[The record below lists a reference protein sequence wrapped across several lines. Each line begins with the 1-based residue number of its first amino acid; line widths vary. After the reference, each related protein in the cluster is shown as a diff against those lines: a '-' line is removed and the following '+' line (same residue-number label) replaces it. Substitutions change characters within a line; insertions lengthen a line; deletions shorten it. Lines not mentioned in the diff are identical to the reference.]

1 MKATFSSASFLLTVL
16 AVAGMASAQGGVMP
30 TAGLMG
36 YGGGYGGNDYSY
48 HSSTLEEGWLRGL
61 GALALS
67 EGQANYYNSLAA
79 INGQTAYSRFVENRK
94 NAVDAY
100 FYMRQSNRAGR
111 EAARDVRLTR
121 EEYVTLA
128 KKEAPA
134 NLTQQEYE
142 RTLGRIEWP
151 AVLAGHEFAA
161 ERDAIDQIF
170 RARSPGDFGAGSAFY
185 GNVRQLT
192 DAFQAKLKN
201 KISDYDAAQYMAAK
215 NFLRS
220 LVYEAQ
226 QPVVVRALAAN

>member
-1 MKATFSSASFLLTVL
+1 MKATFSSASFLLSVL
-16 AVAGMASAQGGVMP
+16 AAAGVASAQGMAVPNAAFLGSS
-30 TAGLMG
+30 GGYWDDG
-36 YGGGYGGNDYSY
+36 YGY

-61 GALALS
+61 GALARS

-79 INGQTAYSRFVENRK
+79 INGQTAYSKFVENRK

-121 EEYVTLA
+121 EEYVVLA

-151 AVLAGHEFAA
+151 DVLAGREFAA
-161 ERDAIDQIF
+161 ERDALDQVF
-170 RARSPGDFGAGSAFY
+170 RARSPGDFGAGSTFY
-185 GNVRQLT
+185 SNVRQLT
-192 DAFQAKLKN
+192 EAFQAKLKN
-201 KISDYDAAQYMAAK
+201 KIGDYDAAQYMTAK

-220 LVYEAQ
+220 LAYEAQ
-226 QPVVVRALAAN
+226 QPVVTRALAAR